1 MLAGKEKKMKPD
13 EIILA
18 LRLCADK
25 SENFEECHSG
35 QCDCPF
41 GKTVIDCTERMNR
54 AAADLIELL
63 TDEIP
68 HWIPVSERLPEPEA
82 NVLIWQSY
90 REDAPYANITIGHL
104 HQESDLRR
112 KPYWTWIA
120 YGADMVHPKIEAWH
134 RADFIC
140 PGDEFVTH
148 WMPLPQLPKEEK

>member
-1 MLAGKEKKMKPD
+1 MEPD
-13 EIILA
+13 EIIRA

-68 HWIPVSERLPEPEA
+68 HWIPVSERLPDKE
-82 NVLIWQSY
+82 VLVLLFLRSPKGETKITTGEIYASNNKKFDGEFCIGFDPLSPDFLN
-90 REDAPYANITIGHL
+90 RE
-104 HQESDLRR
+104 
-112 KPYWTWIA
+112 
-120 YGADMVHPKIEAWH
+120 V
-134 RADFIC
+134 
-140 PGDEFVTH
+140 VTH
-148 WMPLPQLPKEEK
+148 WMPLPQPPKGEKQ